1 MEYTQRQYPL
11 FSACGLNC
19 GLCPRYHTDGTSRCP
34 GCAGEGFLEKHPSC
48 GALSCCQR
56 KGIEFCYLCEEYPC
70 KKYEGADLYDSFI
83 THRNQFH
90 DFDKVT
96 RIGLETYIAELNK
109 KIELLEHLLKNY
121 DDGRRKS
128 FYCVAVN
135 LLELQDINSVM
146 EQIAGEVGADV
157 SVKEKAKT
165 AMRLFEVMAETRG
178 LSLQLR
184 KKSKS

>member
-1 MEYTQRQYPL
+1 MEYTQRQYPS

-34 GCAGEGFLEKHPSC
+34 GCTGKGFLEKHPSC

-83 THRNQFH
+83 THRNQLH
-90 DFDKVT
+90 DFDKVKK
-96 RIGLETYIAELNK
+96 IGLETYITELNK
-109 KIELLEHLLKNY
+109 KIELLEHLLQNY

-128 FYCVAVN
+128 FFCVAVN
-135 LLELQDINSVM
+135 LLELQDIHSVM
-146 EQIAGEVGADV
+146 KQIADETYADV
-157 SVKEKAKT
+157 SIKEKAKI
-165 AMRLFEVMAETRG
+165 AVCLFEDMAETRG
-178 LSLQLR
+178 ISLQLR
-184 KKSKS
+184 KKIKA